1 MKEFE
6 ILNPES
12 SLDDE
17 IKTYSTRE
25 AARAVVIDDSGMVA
39 LLHVTRENYYKLP
52 GGGIE
57 ESEDKITGLK
67 RECKEELGCEIEIL
81 DEIGSITEYRK
92 KFNLVQTSYCY
103 LAKLKGEKGKPHYM
117 DDEIEKGFEPVWMPY
132 DEALEALKSS
142 TATTFE
148 ASAYIVPRDILLLSE
163 AKNLLTR
170 H

>member
-1 MKEFE
+1 MREFE
-6 ILNPES
+6 IRNPES
-12 SLDDE
+12 ASDNE
-17 IKTYSTRE
+17 IKTYSRRE

-39 LLHVTRENYYKLP
+39 LLHVTGENYYKLP

-57 ESEDKITGLK
+57 ESEDKLLALK
-67 RECKEELGCEIEIL
+67 RECREEIGCEIEIL
-81 DEIGSITEYRK
+81 DEVGQITEYRK
-92 KFNLVQTSYCY
+92 RFNLVQTSYCY
-103 LAKLKGEKGKPHYM
+103 LAKLTGEKGEPHYM

-132 DEALEALKSS
+132 EEALEALKSS

-163 AKNLLTR
+163 ARNLLPI